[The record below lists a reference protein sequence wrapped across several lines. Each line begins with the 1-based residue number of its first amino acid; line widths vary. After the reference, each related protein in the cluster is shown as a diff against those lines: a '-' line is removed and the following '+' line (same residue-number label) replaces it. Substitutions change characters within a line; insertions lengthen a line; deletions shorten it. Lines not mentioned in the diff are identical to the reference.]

1 MAAGRLEEVLS
12 RMTGYL
18 GFGTNLGDRKM
29 NLAQAVNNLNDRP
42 DLAIL
47 RTSSIYETA
56 PWGLTSQPD
65 FLNMVAEFET
75 SITPNELLERVKK
88 LEQSMG
94 REDGPRFGPR
104 LIDIDILLLGD
115 LVVDEPDL
123 IIPHASLHERA
134 FVLVPLAELAP
145 DAVHPVLGKTI
156 ADLAGQVDGLD
167 GIKPLV

>member
-1 MAAGRLEEVLS
+1 
-12 RMTGYL
+12 MTGYL

-29 NLAQAVNNLNDRP
+29 NLAQAVNALNDRP

-47 RTSSIYETA
+47 RTSGIYETA
-56 PWGLTSQPD
+56 PWGLTGQPD
-65 FLNMVAEFET
+65 VLNMVAEFET

-94 REDGPRFGPR
+94 REEGPRFGPR
-104 LIDIDILLLGD
+104 LIDIDILLLGN

-123 IIPHASLHERA
+123 KIPHVSLHERA

-145 DAVHPVLGKTI
+145 DTVHPVLGKSI
-156 ADLAGQVDGLD
+156 ADLAGQVDGLE
-167 GIKPLV
+167 GVKPIV